1 MRWNR
6 FKKLKKLCR
15 LSNCCA
21 HTHSCT
27 CLDYLIQG
35 FVCKHIH
42 LICMC
47 FPNDY
52 STSISV
58 STASFQECVTLS
70 KPKSM
75 VKKIRTNWVK
85 KARKLCLGLSR
96 KLEVRGVNAE
106 ACKEICI
113 KLECCVTMTKLSF
126 DSKSLHFDVKSRNS
140 ALKKITLQRKFK
152 STKGKLKA
160 GITRKS
166 GSALKKDESA
176 RSQTSK
182 LPT

>member
-70 KPKSM
+70 EPKSM
-75 VKKIRTNWVK
+75 VKKIRTDWVK
-85 KARKLCLGLSR
+85 KARQLCLGLSR

-182 LPT
+182 MPT